1 MEGKMHPILVKIGP
15 VTIHTYGFLLALGV
29 VCGIGLSLILAKKE
43 NLDKTVL
50 ADFLFYAIL
59 VGLVGAKVWYFF
71 TEFGYYL
78 KHPGEIPSLI
88 TSAGTFHG
96 GIIFAI
102 LFVLWYVRKHNLNFK
117 VIGDV
122 LAPAVALAH
131 FFGRMGCFSSGCCWG
146 REAPGCPIA
155 VEFTSPETSTG
166 VPHGVP
172 LYPTQLIE
180 AILNLL
186 NFIIL
191 FLVFRKKK
199 FNGQVFVL
207 YIFNYSI
214 IRFFVEFFR
223 GDDGRGYIFGS
234 IDHPFTSLSIP
245 QLVSIV
251 AIIVAIMLFRRF
263 KKEATEDT
271 EEKG

>member
-1 MEGKMHPILVKIGP
+1 MHPILVKIGP
-15 VTIHTYGFLLALGV
+15 ITIHTYGFLLALGV

-43 NLDKTVL
+43 NLDIKVL

-59 VGLVGAKVWYFF
+59 VGLVGAKIWYYF
-71 TEFGYYL
+71 TEL
-78 KHPGEIPSLI
+78 GETGEASSLLDML

-102 LFVLWYVRKHNLNFK
+102 FFVLWYVHKHKLDFK

-122 LAPAVALAH
+122 LAPGVALAH
-131 FFGRMGCFSSGCCWG
+131 FFGRMGCFSAGCCWG
-146 REAPGCPIA
+146 KEAHDSPIA
-155 VEFTSPETSTG
+155 LTFTGTNTSTG

-172 LYPTQLIE
+172 LYPTQLME

-186 NFIIL
+186 NFAIL
-191 FLVFRKKK
+191 LLFFRKKK

-207 YIFNYSI
+207 YILNYSI

-223 GDDGRGYIFGS
+223 GDSGRGYISFL
-234 IDHPFTSLSIP
+234 HLSVP
-245 QLVSIV
+245 QLVSIIGFI
-251 AIIVAIMLFRRF
+251 AAAALYWKF
-263 KKEATEDT
+263 KKAATE
-271 EEKG
+271 EEV

>member
-1 MEGKMHPILVKIGP
+1 MHPILVKIGP

-43 NLDKTVL
+43 NLDKKVL

-78 KHPGEIPSLI
+78 KNPGEIPSLI
-88 TSAGTFHG
+88 TSAGTFQG

-102 LFVLWYVRKHNLNFK
+102 LFVAWYVRKHNLDFK

-131 FFGRMGCFSSGCCWG
+131 FFGRMGCFSAGCCWG
-146 REAPGCPIA
+146 REAHDSSIA
-155 VEFTSPETSTG
+155 LKFTSPETSTG

-191 FLVFRKKK
+191 LLVFRKKK

-223 GDDGRGYIFGS
+223 GDDGRGYIFGGTE
-234 IDHPFTSLSIP
+234 HPFTSLSVP
-245 QLVSIV
+245 QLVSIA
-251 AIIVAIMLFRRF
+251 AIIVAIMLYRRF
-263 KKEATEDT
+263 KKAATE
-271 EEKG
+271 EER